1 MGNENS
7 KNNNNNN
14 YQSSSNYDTN
24 SAIQKYKQQNGDK
37 EQKVRKLTSRYPNLS
52 KQEAS
57 EILDSFNG
65 NVDEALSFC
74 EWHEKDK
81 KEKQKKQE
89 EEERK
94 KRLEVQQLRVRQQ
107 QQQQLQQQEEER
119 RRQMQ
124 LQVAQTSDA
133 NEDEENKEEQM
144 EQFIAL
150 LASVVLIE
158 KSGF

>member
-81 KEKQKKQE
+81 KRKTKNKKKKKEKN
-89 EEERK
+89 
-94 KRLEVQQLRVRQQ
+94 V
-107 QQQQLQQQEEER
+107 
-119 RRQMQ
+119 
-124 LQVAQTSDA
+124 
-133 NEDEENKEEQM
+133 
-144 EQFIAL
+144 
-150 LASVVLIE
+150 
-158 KSGF
+158 